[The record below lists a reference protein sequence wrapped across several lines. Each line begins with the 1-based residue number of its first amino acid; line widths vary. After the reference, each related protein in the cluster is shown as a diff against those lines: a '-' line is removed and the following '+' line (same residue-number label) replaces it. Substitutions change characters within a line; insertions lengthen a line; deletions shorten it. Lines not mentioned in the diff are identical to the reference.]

1 MENNILLYVKSEKI
15 PTIQY
20 TEGIQG
26 HPCTAAYRAT
36 QVIYNYKPEDQKA
49 MDLLKESGTPY
60 RLVDLSDCSFL
71 MQLKAKIFGINETPT
86 LILNGVK
93 IKGLE
98 NIKKALQE
106 IRT

>member
-1 MENNILLYVKSEKI
+1 V
-15 PTIQY
+15 T
-20 TEGIQG
+20 
-26 HPCTAAYRAT
+26 
-36 QVIYNYKPEDQKA
+36 YNYKPEDQKA
-49 MDLLKESGTPY
+49 VDLLKETGAPY
-60 RLVDLSDCSFL
+60 RVVDLSDCSFM

-106 IRT
+106 ITT